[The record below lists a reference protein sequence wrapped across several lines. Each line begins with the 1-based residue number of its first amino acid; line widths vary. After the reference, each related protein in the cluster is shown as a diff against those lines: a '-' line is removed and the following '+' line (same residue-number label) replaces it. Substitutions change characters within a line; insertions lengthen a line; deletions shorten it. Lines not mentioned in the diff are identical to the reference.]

1 MFDIVIKCQNAV
13 RKEQL
18 MDKFRYQIRTE
29 TTQRLA
35 DARCGKLGY
44 HLITKQPYIV
54 SHSEASVQETLKV
67 SPSSIND
74 KPFDLE
80 EFLRKTEGK
89 SYEYV
94 QSTVDMH
101 YGNRKR

>member
-1 MFDIVIKCQNAV
+1 
-13 RKEQL
+13 

-74 KPFDLE
+74 KPFDLD
-80 EFLRKTEGK
+80 EFLRETEEK
-89 SYEYV
+89 NYSYV
-94 QSTVDMH
+94 QSSVNMH